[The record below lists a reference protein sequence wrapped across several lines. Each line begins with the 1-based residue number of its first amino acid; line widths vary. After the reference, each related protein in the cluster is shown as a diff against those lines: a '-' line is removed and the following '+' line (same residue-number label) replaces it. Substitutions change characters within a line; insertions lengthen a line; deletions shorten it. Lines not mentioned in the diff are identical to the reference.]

1 MAKRSLATEQV
12 RDPPNLPNVV
22 RRARPVQVA
31 RALEICHSPRGL
43 RRKPLQPLRQT
54 LTGGTMDKTKTKRQH
69 RIGRPPLPPGQVR
82 ADDLRVTL
90 RMRAD
95 ERRQL
100 EALAAR
106 WGVTVGEAIRRA
118 VVLAMS
124 QQKED

>member
-1 MAKRSLATEQV
+1 
-12 RDPPNLPNVV
+12 
-22 RRARPVQVA
+22 
-31 RALEICHSPRGL
+31 
-43 RRKPLQPLRQT
+43 
-54 LTGGTMDKTKTKRQH
+54 
-69 RIGRPPLPPGQVR
+69 
-82 ADDLRVTL
+82 
-90 RMRAD
+90 MRAD

>member
-1 MAKRSLATEQV
+1 
-12 RDPPNLPNVV
+12 
-22 RRARPVQVA
+22 
-31 RALEICHSPRGL
+31 
-43 RRKPLQPLRQT
+43 
-54 LTGGTMDKTKTKRQH
+54 MDKTKTRKRRY
-69 RIGRPPLPPGQVR
+69 RIGRPPLPPGRVR

-95 ERRQL
+95 ERRQV

-124 QQKED
+124 QQKGD